1 MATQILE
8 IYKNEEDGI
17 ESHVAKID
25 AGYSVTLFDTDCG
38 LDVGVNLIYKDVET
52 AKAKAKEII

>member
-8 IYKNEEDGI
+8 IYKNEEEGI

-38 LDVGVNLIYKDVET
+38 MALDWITIYKDVET